1 VATALKE
8 AMDAGEIRPL
18 DPNRLALILIE
29 TSTAIVLERL
39 SEDAP
44 PPESED
50 VELIVSTLLSGI
62 AIPK

>member
-1 VATALKE
+1 LLFSSS
-8 AMDAGEIRPL
+8 D
-18 DPNRLALILIE
+18 
-29 TSTAIVLERL
+29 STAIVLERL
-39 SEDAP
+39 NEDAP